1 MESTRRRGPRTAS
14 LFFPFFCVRSRYWHL
29 ASVSEGGR
37 ERERDEVRKWIEE
50 NVRAENR
57 RQQNLSFSPLPPRRS
72 SSAKLH
78 RRRLGYFSFL
88 RSKRNASLLSLPLSL
103 PSSVRLPIQFP
114 ISVSPPSFSAHA
126 INRPTEKLCFREE
139 NGVKIGR
146 RRRARPRRKL
156 RGMGWGDGKWEGGDK
171 Q

>member
-1 MESTRRRGPRTAS
+1 MESTRSCGPRTAS
-14 LFFPFFCVRSRYWHL
+14 LFFPFFCVRCSRYWHL
-29 ASVSEGGR
+29 ASVSEGG
-37 ERERDEVRKWIEE
+37 RERDEVRKWIEE

-57 RQQNLSFSPLPPRRS
+57 RQQNLSFFL
-72 SSAKLH
+72 SSAAATAPPPPNFTAVALVTFPPKQKE
-78 RRRLGYFSFL
+78 RLPSSFF
-88 RSKRNASLLSLPLSL
+88 

-146 RRRARPRRKL
+146 RRQARPRGKL
-156 RGMGWGDGKWEGGDK
+156 RGMGWGERKWEGGDK